1 MEETGKANASDGNFD
16 MNVSMFQKKYK
27 EFADDLLGALPE
39 YAASIQTALALEQK
53 ERLNRF
59 QEEVK
64 VGNTLGGGDS
74 EDFTKNPGGVLPGV
88 VIADGVWATLS
99 DNSKKAIWEH
109 VRILSICCFMEAGFG
124 DATKPPVWMEDAMK
138 DLKEKMEGIDFQS
151 IIKKFMGFFQSG
163 DKGDKGDMG
172 ETEEEGSLPKIP
184 GLEKLFENGFP
195 KIPEKFLKGHMAKL
209 AQEIVKE
216 ITPEDLGLT
225 KEILADAE
233 KTPSRAFEVLFGT
246 LSNNP
251 DVIEKTIKKIGNR
264 LQQKI
269 MSGSIRPQEIAREA
283 EELMKEFA
291 SNTNFVDMLSSI
303 KSSFGFEDMDIA
315 RAAGKEGTA
324 RLSIAR
330 ERLRKKMEQ
339 KKQAQAKTQAPSNEP
354 PKKAGKGNGKK

>member
-1 MEETGKANASDGNFD
+1 MAETEGANAGFD
-16 MNVSMFQKKYK
+16 TNVSMFQKKFN
-27 EFADDLLGALPE
+27 EFVEDLLGALPE
-39 YAASIQTALALEQK
+39 YTTSIQTAKALSEGD
-53 ERLNRF
+53 RLSRF

-74 EDFTKNPGGVLPGV
+74 EDFVKNPGKVLPGV
-88 VIADGVWATLS
+88 EITDGVWATLS
-99 DNSKKAIWEH
+99 ENSKKAIWEH
-109 VRILSICCFMEAGFG
+109 LRILSICCFMEAGFG
-124 DATKPPVWMEDAMK
+124 DASKPPVWMEDAMK

-151 IIKKFMGFFQSG
+151 IIKKFMGFFQSSG
-163 DKGDKGDMG
+163 GSGSG
-172 ETEEEGSLPKIP
+172 GEEGELPKIP
-184 GLEKLFENGFP
+184 GLDKLFENGFP

-251 DVIEKTIKKIGNR
+251 DVIQKTIKKIGNR

-269 MSGSIRPQEIAREA
+269 ISGSIRPQEIAREA

-291 SNTNFVDMLSSI
+291 SNTSFVDMLSGI
-303 KSSFGFEDMDIA
+303 KSSFGFEDMDLA
-315 RAAGKEGTA
+315 RAAGKEGSA

-339 KKQAQAKTQAPSNEP
+339 KKEAKAQATGSTTGKETKA
-354 PKKAGKGNGKK
+354 AGKTRGKK

>member
-1 MEETGKANASDGNFD
+1 MEETGAANTSFD
-16 MNVSMFQKKYK
+16 ENISMFQKKYK

-39 YAASIQTALALEQK
+39 YTILIQSALALSEAD
-53 ERLNRF
+53 RVTRF

-74 EDFTKNPGGVLPGV
+74 EDFTKNPGRVLPDV
-88 VIADGVWATLS
+88 IIADGVWATLS

-124 DATKPPVWMEDAMK
+124 DASKPPAWMEDAMK

-163 DKGDKGDMG
+163 EKTGKGDNG
-172 ETEEEGSLPKIP
+172 EEEGGLPKIP
-184 GLEKLFENGFP
+184 GMEKLFENGFP

-225 KEILADAE
+225 KEIIADAE
-233 KTPSRAFEVLFGT
+233 KTPSRAFEVLFAT
-246 LSNNP
+246 LGNNP
-251 DVIEKTIKKIGNR
+251 DVIQKTIKKIGNR

-269 MSGSIRPQEIAREA
+269 ISGAIRPQEIAREA

-291 SNTNFVDMLSSI
+291 NNTSFVDMLSGI

-315 RAAGKEGTA
+315 RAAGKEGSA
-324 RLSIAR
+324 RMSIVR

-339 KKQAQAKTQAPSNEP
+339 KKQAQDSSTTNDV
-354 PKKAGKGNGKK
+354 PKKAAGKGRGKK